1 MALTTGTYL
10 GSITSDTASLA
21 ATITDET
28 LDADVPTCP
37 GWTLRDLAHHLG
49 EVQRWARLAAVT
61 GAPPQ
66 DDAIDPP
73 PAPGPDEAR
82 ALQEWLTSGARALVD
97 AMRDLD
103 PAAPTWHPFPVP
115 KVAGV
120 WPRRQAHEVAVH
132 RWDAQRAVG
141 EPGDDFPL
149 AADFVAEYFEVIVP
163 RVIDR
168 DGRTPP
174 VGRLRVRLTDAG
186 TEWTV
191 DTTERDVR
199 FTASAAADVDLPE
212 LTGSADDVVLA
223 LWRRQPLPGGPTSP
237 LAEQWLEFGG
247 N

>member
-141 EPGDDFPL
+141 EPGDDFPR

-163 RVIDR
+163 ASSTATEHATGRPPAGPADRRR
-168 DGRTPP
+168 DGW
-174 VGRLRVRLTDAG
+174 A
-186 TEWTV
+186 V
-191 DTTERDVR
+191 DTTERDVE
-199 FTASAAADVDLPE
+199 FTASAAADVDLP
-212 LTGSADDVVLA
+212 GAHRIGG
-223 LWRRQPLPGGPTSP
+223 RRRSRPVEATAPPGGPTSP